1 MSNLLHIKSSRN
13 RIHQTLPSNSVGN
26 DGDIIIATIEGRGV
40 YLCSKVNGRWFVSN
54 KLEELRKIE
63 KTSIKDLKV
72 NRLKLGNTTITKDE
86 YDVSEGGFTLDVS
99 GDIELNADGGDI
111 TIKDGTATHFLFNC
125 DSTLFRMYDDAN
137 EADYFTIRI
146 GAEGAT
152 TMSTID
158 ADSDVAHM
166 TLQPNGDLI
175 LDPSSQKTIINATDT
190 LYLDGGNNT
199 YFKEQSDDTVRLIVG
214 GQVLFQFKEDATTSV
229 AQSSSFLAACPVVMK
244 DIGGVP
250 DTPSSGYGS
259 LYINGDSPYVKTDG
273 GLAHPIFTGWHG
285 SVTRIKI
292 LPHQFVE
299 HEGTAGRQHALV
311 EDDVSGKLGVRV
323 SNTSAVLFTW
333 VAIPTGYTA
342 TVVRC
347 YADTGANLAVQCY
360 STDIDDGDIT
370 DIGNGDASAE
380 VNITD
385 VASTTTNSIIVM
397 LTFANTTT
405 EFYGGYITIQPS

>member
-1 MSNLLHIKSSRN
+1 MPRKSINTSLPKDFEPRRKNPISLGKDSNIDNDSKSLK
-13 RIHQTLPSNSVGN
+13 IGEEHTGIEFATDSVLFTK
-26 DGDIIIATIEGRGV
+26 DVIIAGE
-40 YLCSKVNGRWFVSN
+40 S
-54 KLEELRKIE
+54 
-63 KTSIKDLKV
+63 
-72 NRLKLGNTTITKDE
+72 
-86 YDVSEGGFTLDVS
+86 
-99 GDIELNADGGDI
+99 
-111 TIKDGTATHFLFNC
+111 TIKDVSITNLEVDGTITLDTSESLAVHINTGDSKIAKISSVANQGSLYLYSVLDSNDYSLLTTAADGATTFNSTNNS
-125 DSTLFRMYDDAN
+125 DSTL
-137 EADYFTIRI
+137 
-146 GAEGAT
+146 
-152 TMSTID
+152 
-158 ADSDVAHM
+158 AHL
-166 TLQPNGDLI
+166 TLQPGGDLK
-175 LDPSSQKTIINATDT
+175 LDPVTQNIIINATDK
-190 LYLDGGNNT
+190 LYIDGGNNT

-229 AQSSSFLAACPVVMK
+229 AQSSSFLTACPVVMK

-292 LPHQFVE
+292 FPHQFVE

>member
-86 YDVSEGGFTLDVS
+86 YDVSEGGFILDVS

-299 HEGTAGRQHALV
+299 HESANARQFALV
-311 EDDVSGKLGVRV
+311 EDAVSGKLGLRV
-323 SNTSAVLFTW
+323 SNTSAVMFTW

>member
-99 GDIELNADGGDI
+99 GDIELNADGWDI

-259 LYINGDSPYVKTDG
+259 LYINGDSPYVKTDV
-273 GLAHPIFTGWHG
+273 GLAHPIFT
-285 SVTRIKI
+285 
-292 LPHQFVE
+292 
-299 HEGTAGRQHALV
+299 GRQHALV

-333 VAIPTGYTA
+333 LAIPTGYTA

>member
-1 MSNLLHIKSSRN
+1 MPRKSINTSLPKDFEPRRKNPISLGKDSNIDNDSKSLK
-13 RIHQTLPSNSVGN
+13 IGEEHTGIEFATDSVLFTK
-26 DGDIIIATIEGRGV
+26 DVIIAGE
-40 YLCSKVNGRWFVSN
+40 S
-54 KLEELRKIE
+54 
-63 KTSIKDLKV
+63 
-72 NRLKLGNTTITKDE
+72 
-86 YDVSEGGFTLDVS
+86 
-99 GDIELNADGGDI
+99 
-111 TIKDGTATHFLFNC
+111 TIKDVSITNLEVDGTITLDTSESLAVHINTGDSKIAKISSVANQGSLYLYSVLDSNDYSLLTTAADGATTFNSTNNS
-125 DSTLFRMYDDAN
+125 DSTL
-137 EADYFTIRI
+137 
-146 GAEGAT
+146 
-152 TMSTID
+152 
-158 ADSDVAHM
+158 AHL
-166 TLQPNGDLI
+166 TLQPGGDLK
-175 LDPSSQKTIINATDT
+175 LDPVTQNIIINATDK
-190 LYLDGGNNT
+190 LYIDGGNNT

-292 LPHQFVE
+292 FPHQFVE

-370 DIGNGDASAE
+370 DIGSGDASAE

-405 EFYGGYITIQPS
+405 EFYGGYITIEPS

>member
-1 MSNLLHIKSSRN
+1 MPRKSINTSLPKDFEPRRKNPISLGKDSNIDNDSKSLK
-13 RIHQTLPSNSVGN
+13 IGEEHTGIEFATDSVLFTK
-26 DGDIIIATIEGRGV
+26 DVIIAGE
-40 YLCSKVNGRWFVSN
+40 S
-54 KLEELRKIE
+54 
-63 KTSIKDLKV
+63 
-72 NRLKLGNTTITKDE
+72 
-86 YDVSEGGFTLDVS
+86 
-99 GDIELNADGGDI
+99 
-111 TIKDGTATHFLFNC
+111 TIKDVSITNLEVDGTITLDTSESLAVHINTGDSKIAKISSVANQGSLYLYSVLDSNDYSLLTTAADGATTFNSTNNS
-125 DSTLFRMYDDAN
+125 DSTL
-137 EADYFTIRI
+137 
-146 GAEGAT
+146 
-152 TMSTID
+152 
-158 ADSDVAHM
+158 AHL
-166 TLQPNGDLI
+166 TLQPGGDLK
-175 LDPSSQKTIINATDT
+175 LDPVTQNIIINATDK
-190 LYLDGGNNT
+190 LYIDGGNNT

-229 AQSSSFLAACPVVMK
+229 AQSSSFLTACPVVMK

-292 LPHQFVE
+292 FPHQFVE

-347 YADTGANLAVQCY
+347 YADTGSNLDVQCY

-370 DIGNGDASAE
+370 DIGSGDASAE

-405 EFYGGYITIQPS
+405 EFY